1 MYRGD
6 NLRMEYPRLGNV
18 RSILS
23 DVNVMPLTA
32 TATNTLRKEICD
44 ALGMRDPTIIS
55 VSSDKPFMFRLSQSL
70 TSVLDQLQ
78 SNCTQTRLILDDV

>member
-1 MYRGD
+1 M
-6 NLRMEYPRLGNV
+6 

-23 DVNVMPLTA
+23 PDVNVMALTA
-32 TATNTLRKEICD
+32 TATNTLQKEICD

-55 VSSDKPFMFRLSQSL
+55 VSPDKPNITFHVRLSLPSI
-70 TSVLDQLQ
+70 SVLDQLQ